1 MMEINGSIY
10 VFSTK
15 GIVENRVCINYIVHD
30 YDGDWQFLNLEE
42 DLTEDNARLLSL
54 EEVIDMD
61 DSIANVLKMDIG
73 YYAIKSENTNSW
85 IIKKLSE
92 DQ

>member
-1 MMEINGSIY
+1 MEINGSIC

-15 GIVENRVCINYIVHD
+15 GIVENRACINHIVHD

-61 DSIANVLKMDIG
+61 NSIANVLKMDIG

>member
-1 MMEINGSIY
+1 MDNNGNTY

-15 GIVENRVCINYIVHD
+15 GIVENNVCINYIVHD
-30 YDGDWQFLNLEE
+30 EDGDWQFLNLEE

-61 DSIANVLKMDIG
+61 NSIENVLKMDMG
-73 YYAIKSENTNSW
+73 FYAIKSESTNAW
-85 IIKKLSE
+85 IIRQISE
-92 DQ
+92 D